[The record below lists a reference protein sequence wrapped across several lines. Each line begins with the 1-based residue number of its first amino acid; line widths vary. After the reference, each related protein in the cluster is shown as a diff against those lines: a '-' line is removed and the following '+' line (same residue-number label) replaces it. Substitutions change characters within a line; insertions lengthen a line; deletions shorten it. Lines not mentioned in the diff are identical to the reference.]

1 VPPDLVR
8 AALTVSAVIPT
19 KHRRRL
25 LLGILERLCAQTLV
39 PDEILVVDQSDDD
52 QARAAASLVIA
63 AQPDDRRPRLVYLW
77 DPAINGAAAAR
88 NAAFDRVASDV
99 VLCVD
104 DDMLPAPDAIERLLA
119 HLVTVPALGAVT
131 PVITNY
137 AAPAVAH
144 RLWSRVFYR
153 GPFRDDRQPVYWRG
167 ADQPARLAY
176 VGLLGAGMIA
186 LRRRALAGV
195 RFDARYRGAS
205 LGEDI
210 DLSWALRARGW
221 RLAIATDAH
230 VVHQRAPRP
239 PARHEDA
246 LLTSWGF
253 VYTKHQPKTPANRL
267 AFAWFVGGV
276 AAAAAIAALR
286 ARRLAPLASLRA
298 GLFNIRHDYARCPFL
313 TPPRPAPDATP
324 PSPQRNVAA

>member
-1 VPPDLVR
+1 VPPDVER
-8 AALTVSAVIPT
+8 SARIVSAVIPT
-19 KHRRRL
+19 KNRQRL
-25 LLGILERLCAQTLV
+25 LLGMLERLCAQTVV
-39 PDEILVVDQSDDD
+39 PDEIVVVDQSEDD
-52 QARAAASLVIA
+52 QARTPASLVIA
-63 AQPDDRRPRLVYLW
+63 AQPNDRRPRLIYLR

-88 NAAFDRVASDV
+88 NVAFDRVGGDV

-104 DDMLPAPDAIERLLA
+104 DDMVPAPNATERLLA
-119 HLVTVPALGAVT
+119 HLAAVPELGAVT

-153 GPFRDDRQPVYWRG
+153 GPFHDDRQPVYWRG
-167 ADQPARLAY
+167 ADQPSRLAY

-186 LRRRALAGV
+186 LRRGALAGV

-230 VVHQRAPRP
+230 VAHQRAPRP
-239 PARHEDA
+239 AARHEEA

-253 VYTKHQPKTPANRL
+253 VYAKHQPKTPANRL
-267 AFAWFVGGV
+267 AFAWFIVGVGV
-276 AAAAAIAALR
+276 AAAIAAVR
-286 ARRLAPLASLRA
+286 ARQLAPLCSLQA
-298 GLFNIRHDYARCPFL
+298 GLFNIRHDYARCSFL
-313 TPPRPAPDATP
+313 TPRQAATTLA
-324 PSPQRNVAA
+324 SPHRNVAA